1 MRLCLAQD
9 PAHRKC
15 PSFACLF
22 FVVCFDCVLW
32 VFLAMCWVFVV
43 AYRLSLIVAN
53 RGFSRCGAQA
63 LEYLGS
69 AVAAHRLS
77 SPRHVGS

>member
-53 RGFSRCGAQA
+53 GLLSLWSTGSRV
-63 LEYLGS
+63 LG
-69 AVAAHRLS
+69 LS
-77 SPRHVGS
+77 SCGTQA

>member
-1 MRLCLAQD
+1 
-9 PAHRKC
+9 
-15 PSFACLF
+15 
-22 FVVCFDCVLW
+22 
-32 VFLAMCWVFVV
+32 MCWVFVV

-69 AVAAHRLS
+69 VVAAHRLS

>member
-1 MRLCLAQD
+1 
-9 PAHRKC
+9 
-15 PSFACLF
+15 
-22 FVVCFDCVLW
+22 
-32 VFLAMCWVFVV
+32 MCWVFVV

-53 RGFSRCGAQA
+53 RGFSHCGAQA

-69 AVAAHRLS
+69 VVAAHRLS